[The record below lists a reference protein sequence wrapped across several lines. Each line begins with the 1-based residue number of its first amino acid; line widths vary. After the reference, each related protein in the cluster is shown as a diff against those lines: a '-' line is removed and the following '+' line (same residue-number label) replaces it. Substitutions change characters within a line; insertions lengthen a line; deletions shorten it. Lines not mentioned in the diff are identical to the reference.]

1 MEEISANGREKNSNL
16 KRNND
21 EEDVDWLPKK
31 PKTPVLSPKPITV
44 PNFTQH
50 KLPEKNVPSAKAK
63 KPVILPRE
71 RRQSTEKHLK
81 KPVCSSV
88 LEESM
93 PPKVSSKLLLI

>member
-1 MEEISANGREKNSNL
+1 MEEISANGREKNSGL

-21 EEDVDWLPKK
+21 DEDVDWLPKK
-31 PKTPVLSPKPITV
+31 PKTPIASPKPIIV

-50 KLPEKNVPSAKAK
+50 KQSEKTVPLPKPK
-63 KPVILPRE
+63 KPVVPPRE

-88 LEESM
+88 HEESM
-93 PPKVSSKLLLI
+93 PPKVSSEPF